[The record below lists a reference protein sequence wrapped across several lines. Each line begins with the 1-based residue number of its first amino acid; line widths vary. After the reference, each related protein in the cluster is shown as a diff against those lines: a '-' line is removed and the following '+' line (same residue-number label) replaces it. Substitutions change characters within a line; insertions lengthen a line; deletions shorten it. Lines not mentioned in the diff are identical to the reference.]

1 MVSHLYQ
8 GTTSTLLSLLAHL
21 PSSHTSRT
29 AFHCPFNIFISKTKH
44 IDNMSAPLLSQPAK
58 PAIRRLS
65 SISTTFE
72 DLALG
77 PSVVVPPEYMA
88 KPSDAHETAAAMEM
102 AKHRLKERANRE
114 GDVTPPTPVDT
125 LVTDQYAFAFDIDG
139 VLIRGGKPIP
149 QAVEAM
155 KVLNG
160 QNEYGVKVPYIF
172 VTNGGGKTE
181 QERCL
186 DLSRQLELE
195 ISPGQFICGM
205 VHLYML
211 SYAL

>member
-1 MVSHLYQ
+1 MSD
-8 GTTSTLLSLLAHL
+8 STLLS
-21 PSSHTSRT
+21 P
-29 AFHCPFNIFISKTKH
+29 
-44 IDNMSAPLLSQPAK
+44 PAR
-58 PAIRRLS
+58 PAVRRLS
-65 SISTTFE
+65 SISTNLEELT
-72 DLALG
+72 LG
-77 PSVVVPPEYMA
+77 PSVVVPPEHMA
-88 KPSDAHETAAAMEM
+88 KPSDAHETAAQMEM
-102 AKHRLKERANRE
+102 AKHRLKERSPE
-114 GDVTPPTPVDT
+114 QGEITPPTPVQT
-125 LVTDQYAFAFDIDG
+125 SVTDQYAFAFDIDG

-205 VHLYML
+205 
-211 SYAL
+211 